1 MFIDYKCGSG
11 TICWWVLLSLCT
23 KLIYVLI
30 RVNYEIGKWRMSE
43 KESPFS
49 VRFTGRLKET
59 EQEVL
64 EVYSGRKI
72 LGACIITSGSSV
84 FLKQCGQILP
94 SHSCSFSVLQG
105 KLKALSGNILSFEWK
120 KYKRWAWAGVSCNVH
135 TSLFL
140 ETANA
145 LHVTQHTDSETTS
158 QNGQWENELRGY
170 KSSYP

>member
-30 RVNYEIGKWRMSE
+30 RVNCEIEKWRMSE

-120 KYKRWAWAGVSCNVH
+120 KIQEMSVSW
-135 TSLFL
+135 SFL
-140 ETANA
+140 QRTYIFIFRN
-145 LHVTQHTDSETTS
+145 S
-158 QNGQWENELRGY
+158 QCITRYSAHRLWNH
-170 KSSYP
+170 